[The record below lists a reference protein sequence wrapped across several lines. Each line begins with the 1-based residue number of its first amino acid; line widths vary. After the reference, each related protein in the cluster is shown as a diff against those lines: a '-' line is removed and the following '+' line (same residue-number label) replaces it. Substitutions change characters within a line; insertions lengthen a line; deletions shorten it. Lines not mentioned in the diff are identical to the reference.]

1 MPIEVSV
8 TDQNVQ
14 VSTSGQTVNAS
25 VSGGVGP
32 AGPAGATGATGAT
45 GPAGATGATGPAGT
59 TTWAGITDKPATFA
73 PSAHA
78 SSHASAGSDP
88 ITVGTVSGRFVTTT
102 TGGRLATTQY
112 VTLSQILNGMGTP
125 ATSLDTMIADIA
137 AYGNPYTISGSGQMQ
152 PPAHVHDTADI
163 TSGTMATARLG
174 SGTAS
179 ASTYLRGDQ
188 TWAAISTYTLPAAT
202 TSTLGGVIVGSGL
215 SVSSGTVSA
224 NVTSVAGK
232 TGAVS
237 LAASDIASGTLATAR
252 LAASG
257 TASVSTYLRGD
268 QTWSAL
274 TYLPGYS
281 GLADADDW
289 ASRVATAGG
298 SVSATTMSA
307 VYRFCQA
314 ISSQGLRERFWRL
327 NLFCGTG
334 FTTACLVPLYRG
346 PSLGGTQY
354 GGSTDTASSFIS
366 GDYTETGSSAGG
378 LQGDGSSK
386 WISTG
391 LSTSSLPAIDTGHIA
406 AYCVGGFTGSIG
418 GIVTAWN
425 TGFGDPL
432 YLLEANRNS
441 VGLMYYSWGDN
452 YLPAN
457 IPGAQGFVMG
467 SRISSTSISGYRNGT
482 SGGTRTTSVTPAA
495 TSTQFALFCNK
506 SPTSQSNFFAG
517 RICGYSIGLG
527 MNASEA
533 AAYYRAMQAFQ
544 VELGRAVYS

>member
-32 AGPAGATGATGAT
+32 AGQP
-45 GPAGATGATGPAGT
+45 GT

-73 PSAHA
+73 PSTHA

-102 TGGRLATTQY
+102 TAGRLATTQY
-112 VTLSQILNGMGTP
+112 IGLSQILNGMGTP
-125 ATSLDTMIADIA
+125 ATSLDTMISDIA
-137 AYGNPYTISGSGQMQ
+137 TYGNPYTINGNGQMQ

-163 TSGTMATARLG
+163 TSGTLATARLA

-188 TWAAISTYTLPAAT
+188 TWAAISTYTLPSAT
-202 TSTLGGVIVGSGL
+202 TSTLGGVTYGTTAGTACQGNDSRL
-215 SVSSGTVSA
+215 SDTRTP
-224 NVTSVAGK
+224 TSHVH
-232 TGAVS
+232 
-237 LAASDIASGTLATAR
+237 AASEITSGTLAAAR
-252 LAASG
+252 LATG
-257 TASVSTYLRGD
+257 TASASTYLRGD

-307 VYRFCQA
+307 MYRFCQA

-386 WISTG
+386 WITTG
-391 LSTSSLPAIDTGHIA
+391 LSTSALPAIDTGHIA
-406 AYCVGGFTGSIG
+406 AYCIGGFTGSIG

-457 IPGAQGFVMG
+457 ITGAQGFVMG

-482 SGGTRTTSVTPAA
+482 SGGTKTTSVTPAA

-506 SPTSQSNFFAG
+506 SPTAQSNFFAG

>member
-1 MPIEVSV
+1 MPIEVNV

-32 AGPAGATGATGAT
+32 AGPTGATGATGAT

-59 TTWAGITDKPATFA
+59 TTWAGITDKPATFD

-102 TGGRLATTQY
+102 TAGRLSTTQY
-112 VTLSQILNGMGTP
+112 IGLSQILNGMGTP
-125 ATSLDTMIADIA
+125 ATSLDTMIADMA
-137 AYGNPYTISGSGQMQ
+137 TYGNPYTINGSGQMQ
-152 PPAHVHDTADI
+152 PPVHVHAASDI
-163 TSGTMATARLG
+163 TSGTVATARLA

-179 ASTYLRGDQ
+179 A
-188 TWAAISTYTLPAAT
+188 
-202 TSTLGGVIVGSGL
+202 
-215 SVSSGTVSA
+215 
-224 NVTSVAGK
+224 
-232 TGAVS
+232 
-237 LAASDIASGTLATAR
+237 
-252 LAASG
+252 
-257 TASVSTYLRGD
+257 STYLRGD

-307 VYRFCQA
+307 MYRFCQA

-391 LSTSSLPAIDTGHIA
+391 LSTSALPAIDTGHIA

-441 VGLMYYSWGDN
+441 AGLMYYSWGDN

-533 AAYYRAMQAFQ
+533 AAYYRVMQAFQ